1 MTLIMAE
8 MTVRGLLRRRG
19 SLVLMVALPLAFY
32 VARHELVGQSIRFLA
47 FGLAWAVSTLALF
60 AALDARQT
68 EARLLVSGWTR
79 PALVGGRVLALLGI
93 GLALTLTYLLLIL
106 LDDRPVANQSALG
119 LLLGATAVI
128 AVALGSMLG
137 VLVTRELEGALA
149 LFIIAGLQ
157 FIADPA
163 SVLAHLLPF
172 WSAREIGTYAV
183 DGFGASLGAGWMHA
197 ALAVALAGA
206 VISAR
211 SARSR

>member
-1 MTLIMAE
+1 MTLTMAE

-47 FGLAWAVSTLALF
+47 FGLAWAISTLALF

-68 EARLLVSGWTR
+68 EARLIVSGWTWR
-79 PALVGGRVLALLGI
+79 ALVGGRVLALLAI
-93 GLALTLTYLLLIL
+93 AVVLTLAYLALIL
-106 LDDRPVANQSALG
+106 ADDRPVAREPSIA

-128 AVALGSMLG
+128 AVALGTMLG
-137 VLVTRELEGALA
+137 AVVARELEGALV

-163 SVLAHLLPF
+163 STLAHVLPF
-172 WSAREIGTYAV
+172 WSTRELGTYAI
-183 DGFGASLGAGWMHA
+183 DGEASVTA
-197 ALAVALAGA
+197 AWFTRLW
-206 VISAR
+206 S
-211 SARSR
+211 SPSRAS

>member
-1 MTLIMAE
+1 MTLVAE
-8 MTVRGLLRRRG
+8 MTIRGLLRRRG
-19 SLVLMVALPLAFY
+19 SLILMVALPLAFY

-68 EARLLVSGWTR
+68 EARLIVSGWTR
-79 PALVGGRVLALLGI
+79 PALVGGRVLALLGV
-93 GLALTLTYLLLIL
+93 GLALTFSYLVLIL
-106 LDDRPVANQSALG
+106 LDDRPVANEPGLA
-119 LLLGATAVI
+119 LLLGATTVI

-137 VLVTRELEGALA
+137 VLVKRELEGALA
-149 LFIIAGLQ
+149 LFIVAGLQ

-163 SVLAHLLPF
+163 SALAHVLPF
-172 WSAREIGTYAV
+172 WSTREIGTYAV
-183 DGFGASLGAGWMHA
+183 DGFGASLGTGLVHA

-211 SARSR
+211 GVRSR